1 MRGTEA
7 QCVHYLFH
15 GIARRKFGRRSVVIS
30 DGSKLTVYG
39 VGAGGPSL
47 GPACN
52 PLCWAA
58 DREEPRRLVEK
69 EVLGGQRPWSIL
81 ELMELWE
88 LNKVESGKL
97 EKQVSNDGPDGDWIA
112 EAIWIRQNRAEWE
125 VMPIALA
132 IGMGKKHP
140 ELRGALNLVTAGPPV
155 KLREGLR
162 ALEKRGYAHYWK
174 DYTVRLEPAA
184 KAIAVDL
191 VESENLAKMQELLDA
206 SRGPDWHGL
215 REHWEALQGL
225 QEIGHAQ
232 ELWASVLTKL
242 ADRNLALERA
252 EAIAKAASSC
262 VPAQQAAMWLT
273 RLLTDN
279 ISVAKS
285 ASDRSK

>member
-1 MRGTEA
+1 M
-7 QCVHYLFH
+7 
-15 GIARRKFGRRSVVIS
+15 
-30 DGSKLTVYG
+30 
-39 VGAGGPSL
+39 
-47 GPACN
+47 
-52 PLCWAA
+52 
-58 DREEPRRLVEK
+58 EK

-191 VESENLAKMQELLDA
+191 ESETLTEMQALLDA
-206 SRGPDWHGL
+206 STGPDLHGL
-215 REHWEALQGL
+215 QRHWEALQGL
-225 QEIGHAQ
+225 QEIGQAQ

-242 ADRNLALERA
+242 ADRNLTLERA

-262 VPAQQAAMWLT
+262 LPAQAAMWLT
-273 RLLTDN
+273 RRLSNN
-279 ISVAKS
+279 ISVAKG
-285 ASDRSK
+285 AADRNK